1 MSGRILAASLVVAL
15 QTTTPAAAQGNIAE
29 VFREFEAICF
39 AYGTDGYSNDVRLE
53 LENRGY
59 NVSAR
64 SSNGSDYFTE
74 KNPQVMIGPLGCAF
88 GIYKLDFATMANWT
102 AEWMKADGLVFAGE
116 TKNSGGGRRLA
127 WTAPSFIV
135 ALSDDKANDGTP
147 VTTLLVERVG
157 PPN

>member
-1 MSGRILAASLVVAL
+1 MLGRILTACIVVTLSAAS
-15 QTTTPAAAQGNIAE
+15 PATAQGNIAD

-59 NVSAR
+59 NLSAR
-64 SSNGSDYFTE
+64 STNGSDYFTE

-102 AEWMKADGLVFAGE
+102 TEWMKADGLAFAGE
-116 TKNSGGGRRLA
+116 TKNSDGGRRLA
-127 WTAPSFIV
+127 WNSEGFTV

-147 VTTLLVERVG
+147 VTTLLVERAASS
-157 PPN
+157 N